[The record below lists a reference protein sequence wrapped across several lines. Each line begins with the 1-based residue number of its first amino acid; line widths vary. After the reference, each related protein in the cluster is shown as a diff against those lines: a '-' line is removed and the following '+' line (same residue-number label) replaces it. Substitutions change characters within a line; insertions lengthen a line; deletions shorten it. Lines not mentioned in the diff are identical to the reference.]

1 MRVETIIQRL
11 EGVRPN
17 GNGYMARCPAHN
29 DRLPSLSIQA
39 GHGGRILIKC
49 FAGCST
55 PDVMAAMGLRLS
67 DLFADKK
74 PSRRYG
80 RRARCQ

>member
-1 MRVETIIQRL
+1 MKAEAIIQRL

-29 DRLPSLSIQA
+29 DRLPSLSIQS
-39 GHGGRILIKC
+39 GHGGRLLIKC

-55 PDVMAAMGLRLS
+55 PDVMAAMGLQIS
-67 DLFADKK
+67 DLFAKQPPK
-74 PSRRYG
+74 IRNG
-80 RRARCQ
+80 RRVRWS